1 MAIYSR
7 FEEQTDCV
15 ADTLLLG
22 IVEDRFHLRGDIV
35 YYEAGD
41 FLETAGSDTL
51 KRIARAR
58 ELTKEYYFSDYG
70 DTEKRTAILRELLG
84 GIGENVA
91 IDTPFHCDY
100 GKNIFVGNDVIIN
113 MNCTFVDNKP
123 IRIGDRVLIAS
134 NVQLY
139 TSSHP
144 VLPQERLVPDWK
156 ERGTTFFRTYA
167 RPIEIKDNVW
177 IGGGCIL
184 LPGVTIGENSV
195 IGAGSVVN
203 RSIPPNCVA
212 VGNPCRVIRC
222 FGTGMEERQREV

>member
-1 MAIYSR
+1 M
-7 FEEQTDCV
+7 
-15 ADTLLLG
+15 
-22 IVEDRFHLRGDIV
+22 
-35 YYEAGD
+35 YYEADD
-41 FLETAGSDTL
+41 FLETADGETL
-51 KRIARAR
+51 KRIARTR
-58 ELTKEYYFSDYG
+58 ELTREYYFSDYE

-84 GIGENVA
+84 AMGENVV

-100 GKNIFVGNDVIIN
+100 GKNIFLGNDVIIN

-134 NVQLY
+134 NVQIY

-144 VLPQERLVPDWK
+144 VLPQERLVPDFRK
-156 ERGTTFFRTYA
+156 RRTTFFRTFA
-167 RPIEIKDNVW
+167 RPVEIKDNVW

-203 RSIPPNCVA
+203 RTIPPNCVA

-222 FGTGMEERQREV
+222 LDVEREGRP

>member
-1 MAIYSR
+1 M
-7 FEEQTDCV
+7 
-15 ADTLLLG
+15 
-22 IVEDRFHLRGDIV
+22 
-35 YYEAGD
+35 YYEASD

-51 KRIARAR
+51 EQIARTR
-58 ELTKEYYFSDYG
+58 ELTWEYYYSDYR
-70 DTEKRTAILRELLG
+70 DTEKRASILRELLG
-84 GIGENVA
+84 CIGENVA

-100 GKNIFVGNDVIIN
+100 GKNIFLGNDVIIN

-134 NVQLY
+134 NVQIY

-144 VLPQERLVPDWK
+144 VFPGERLVPDWK
-156 ERGTTFFRTYA
+156 ERRTTFFRTYA
-167 RPIEIKDNVW
+167 RPVEIKNNVW

-203 RSIPPNCVA
+203 RPIPPNCVA
-212 VGNPCRVIRC
+212 VGNPCKVIRC
-222 FGTGMEERQREV
+222 FGADKERVQI

>member
-1 MAIYSR
+1 MSSQY
-7 FEEQTDCV
+7 
-15 ADTLLLG
+15 
-22 IVEDRFHLRGDIV
+22 DIHAAK
-35 YYEAGD
+35 EAFAPGLIREWD
-41 FLETAGSDTL
+41 FLETADSDTL
-51 KRIARAR
+51 RQIARAR
-58 ELTKEYYFSDYG
+58 ELTRQYFYSDYA
-70 DTEKRTAILRELLG
+70 DIEKRTGILKELLG
-84 GIGENVA
+84 GMGENVA

-100 GKNIFVGNDVIIN
+100 GKNIFLGNDVVIN

-134 NVQLY
+134 NVQIY

-156 ERGTTFFRTYA
+156 KECRTTFFRTYA
-167 RPIEIKDNVW
+167 RPVVIEDRVW
-177 IGGGCIL
+177 IGGGSIL

-212 VGNPCRVIRC
+212 VGNPCRVIRQ
-222 FGTGMEERQREV
+222 FGSDRLEG